1 MAMSDVSR
9 TGPESTAFPT
19 PTPGPAPSLMPGR
32 ILAGRYR
39 VCAFLGRGSVGE
51 VYEAED
57 LEENQRIALK
67 ILRPEIAREEGVVRR
82 FKREILLTRRVIH
95 PNVCRTYDL
104 IDQQT
109 STGELVRV
117 FLTLELLRGETLED
131 LILRQGAL
139 RPAEALPIVRQ
150 ITGALAAAHEA
161 GVIHRDL
168 KSANVFLVSPP
179 TQPENPPRAVVT
191 DFGLAWSA
199 ESDGAATL
207 TATGEL
213 IGSPAYM
220 APEQVRGE
228 TASPATDV
236 YALGVVLFEMLTGH
250 LPFLGKSAFHTALQR
265 LREPAPS
272 PRTRV
277 PDLDPV
283 WEAVI
288 LRCLEREPGDRF
300 GAVGEVA
307 RALEGTGQAAT
318 TSSIQGKPAAWG

>member
-1 MAMSDVSR
+1 MSNHEYD
-9 TGPESTAFPT
+9 STPFSS
-19 PTPGPAPSLMPGR
+19 PGPAPSLTPGR

-39 VCAFLGRGSVGE
+39 VRAFLGRGSVGE
-51 VYEAED
+51 VYEADD
-57 LEENQRIALK
+57 LEGTERIALK
-67 ILRPEIAREEGVVRR
+67 ILRPEIARGDRDHGEANREDNGVVGR
-82 FKREILLTRRVIH
+82 FKREVLLTRRIVH

-109 STGELVRV
+109 SDGELVRV
-117 FLTLELLRGETLED
+117 FLTMELLRGETLEER
-131 LILRQGAL
+131 ILRQGPL
-139 RPAEALPIVRQ
+139 RPAEALPVVLQ
-150 ITGALAAAHEA
+150 VTEALAAAHEA

-168 KSANVFLVSPP
+168 KSANVFLVAQSSQPASPP
-179 TQPENPPRAVVT
+179 RTVVT

-228 TASPATDV
+228 TASPATDI

-250 LPFLGKSAFHTALQR
+250 LPFVGKSAFHTALQR

-283 WEAVI
+283 WEEVV
-288 LRCLEREPGDRF
+288 LRCLEREPRDRF
-300 GAVGEVA
+300 GSVSEVA
-307 RALEGTGQAAT
+307 RALEGAA
-318 TSSIQGKPAAWG
+318 AALARG

>member
-1 MAMSDVSR
+1 MSNI
-9 TGPESTAFPT
+9 GPDPAISP
-19 PTPGPAPSLMPGR
+19 PPGPPPSLAPGR
-32 ILAGRYR
+32 TLAGRYH

-57 LEENQRIALK
+57 LEGGGRIALK
-67 ILRPEIAREEGVVRR
+67 ILRPEIARDEGVVSR
-82 FKREILLTRRVIH
+82 FKREILLTRRVVH

-109 STGELVRV
+109 SAGELVRV
-117 FLTLELLRGETLED
+117 FLTMELLRGETLED
-131 LILRQGAL
+131 RILRQGAL
-139 RPAEALPIVRQ
+139 RPAEVLPIVLQ
-150 ITGALAAAHEA
+150 VTGALAAAHEA

-168 KSANVFLVSPP
+168 KSANVFLVAQSAELAPP
-179 TQPENPPRAVVT
+179 DNPPRAVVT

-250 LPFLGKSAFHTALQR
+250 LPFVGKSAFHTALQR

-283 WEAVI
+283 WEEVV
-288 LRCLEREPGDRF
+288 LHCLELEPGDRF
-300 GAVGEVA
+300 GSAAEVA
-307 RALEGTGQAAT
+307 RALEAHPAIITGRGA
-318 TSSIQGKPAAWG
+318 GHR